1 MRPVPQRRRSGP
13 QPQPGQ
19 PTTPALRIPPRPVH
33 HIRDGMVWVGCGL
46 LGSGVAPLLG
56 YPGLSAAALAV
67 GFGAGALSTAAGVL
81 RRHRNE
87 LSDRV
92 LEALS
97 VGLGMRQLDRRV
109 LRLSSW
115 TRGWPGQP
123 RRVLLRY
130 APGVP
135 DWDPEWLAQIISVLD
150 ARLTGRYRAV
160 AHDRSRCRLSLAL
173 ITGAEPGPEPVP
185 FAQVR
190 AERAVKEL
198 IGATADLRSAE
209 FNSDDRMTAFEVT
222 HEVPA
227 KLANIGYR
235 NRIER
240 AISTMMPGRWRALWD
255 MENDWVR
262 FEERPSLPRSVWIP
276 RLSADDTNDFAVAV
290 AIDED
295 GRQVVWRPAVVPH
308 ALLTGGTGTGKT
320 STARAILAQIT
331 ARGWPVWV
339 CDAKRVEFLDF
350 RSWPNVQIVAGSVWQ
365 QIAVVQR
372 TWELM
377 EYRYQL
383 IEDGLAQ
390 PSDFDP
396 LVVFLDEYAEM
407 RLNLLEFYR
416 QIKVKGDPTQPPTL
430 AQVPSLARKARTAR
444 IHLVLSTQ
452 RPDVELL
459 GSGEMR
465 DNLGFRVSMG
475 RLSPKGAEMM
485 WENQAIGVSLPRGC
499 TGRAMATHNDGR
511 IVEVQCYRFPDMH
524 AAEGTEERALLDSL
538 RPVEAQH
545 PRLVIVPPEDR
556 TFTGYADAEWALA
569 SDRPDLDPLNVDPDQ
584 AAAAKALGS
593 TLASLGL
600 GSGKDSVARDDGTP
614 FVLRSVPSLEEE
626 EYDGGG
632 DEWNPF
638 EGYAESESCGPDCV
652 EVGDL
657 LEVEPGVWGVV
668 DEEPGEDLGD
678 PGCIALSWRGDDDE
692 SGYLSVPMEEL
703 VVVRHPGEQEL
714 CLSGVSRK
722 GSRR

>member
-1 MRPVPQRRRSGP
+1 MTRTPPRRRPALPASAP
-13 QPQPGQ
+13 Q
-19 PTTPALRIPPRPVH
+19 TTPALRVPPRPVH
-33 HIRDGMVWVGCGL
+33 HVRAGLAWLGCGL
-46 LGSGVAPLLG
+46 VGAGMAPLIG
-56 YPGLSAAALAV
+56 HPGLSATALTIGV
-67 GFGAGALSTAAGVL
+67 GAGAASIVTGEL
-81 RRHRNE
+81 RRRRND

-97 VGLGMRQLDRRV
+97 AGLGMRQLDRRV

-115 TRGWPGQP
+115 TWGWPGQP
-123 RRVLLRY
+123 RRVQIRY
-130 APGVP
+130 APGVA
-135 DWDPEWLAQIISVLD
+135 DWDPEWLAQIIGVLD
-150 ARLTGRYRAV
+150 ARLMGRYKSV

-173 ITGAEPGPEPVP
+173 ITGTEPEDAPVP
-185 FAQVR
+185 AAQVR
-190 AERAVKEL
+190 AELAVKEL
-198 IGATADLRSAE
+198 IGATADVRSAE
-209 FNSDDRMTAFEVT
+209 FSDDGRLTAFEVT
-222 HEVPA
+222 HTVPS

-240 AISTMMPGRWRALWD
+240 AISTIHPGRWRALWD

-276 RLSADDTNDFAVAV
+276 PVPEDDPDDFAVAV

-295 GRQVVWRPAVVPH
+295 GHQVVWRPAVVPH

-383 IEDGLAQ
+383 IEDGLAH

-407 RLNLLEFYR
+407 RLNLLELYR
-416 QIKVKGDPTQPPTL
+416 QIKIKGDPTHPPTL

-499 TGRAMATHNDGR
+499 TGRAMATHKDGR

-524 AAEGTEERALLDSL
+524 AAEGTEERTLLDAL

-545 PRLVIVPPEDR
+545 PRLVIVPPEER
-556 TFTGYADAEWALA
+556 TFDAYAHAEWALA

-600 GSGKDSVARDDGTP
+600 GVGKDAVAHDDGTP
-614 FVLRSVPSLEEE
+614 FVLRAVPSLDDDDAEGQ
-626 EYDGGG
+626 D
-632 DEWNPF
+632 WSPF
-638 EGYAESESCGPDCV
+638 EGYRSAESCAPESV

-657 LEVEPGVWGVV
+657 IEVEPGVWGVV
-668 DEEPGEDLGD
+668 EEEPLEDLTE

-692 SGYLSVPMEEL
+692 SGYLSVPAEDL
-703 VVVRHPGEQEL
+703 VMVRHQDEQES
-714 CLSGVSRK
+714 CLSGVGK
-722 GSRR
+722 GSWR